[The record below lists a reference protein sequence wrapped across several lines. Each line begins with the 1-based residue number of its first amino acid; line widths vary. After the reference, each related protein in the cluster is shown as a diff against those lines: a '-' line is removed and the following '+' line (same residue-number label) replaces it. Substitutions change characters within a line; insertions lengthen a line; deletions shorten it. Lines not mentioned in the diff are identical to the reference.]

1 MGSTASESVMQP
13 EFLQSSESWPI
24 ADEVFV
30 CLMEPRHIAQVHE
43 IEGLSFPIPWSENM
57 IADELKNP
65 LSRYVVLL
73 DKQKPGKVVGYAGYW
88 KIIDEG
94 HITNVAVRPEW
105 RGKKAGTYLMQQMMA
120 FAFAEGVKDMTLE
133 VRESNQIAR
142 SLYEKLGFKV
152 EGLRKNYYE
161 DNKEDAILM
170 WYRQKKRTGGGI
182 IMEDTIILAIES
194 SCDETAVAVIKNGH
208 EILSN
213 VVSTQIAIHRR
224 YGGVVPEIAS
234 RKHLELVNVVV
245 QEALEQAK
253 LTLDD
258 ITHIAVTYGPGL
270 VGALLVGVATAKAL
284 AFAAN
289 QTVDWRASH

>member
-1 MGSTASESVMQP
+1 MGSTASKSVMQP

-73 DKQKPGKVVGYAGYW
+73 DKQEPGTVVGYAGYW

-170 WYRQKKRTGGGI
+170 WYRQKK
-182 IMEDTIILAIES
+182 
-194 SCDETAVAVIKNGH
+194 
-208 EILSN
+208 
-213 VVSTQIAIHRR
+213 
-224 YGGVVPEIAS
+224 
-234 RKHLELVNVVV
+234 
-245 QEALEQAK
+245 EQ
-253 LTLDD
+253 
-258 ITHIAVTYGPGL
+258 GEE
-270 VGALLVGVATAKAL
+270 
-284 AFAAN
+284 
-289 QTVDWRASH
+289 